1 MVASRAPIQSS
12 IATPIVDPGAVI
24 LSSPTP
30 AARPPQPR
38 GPMTAD
44 LLFADRAL
52 LPGGWARDVL
62 FEIDA
67 GGSLAAVRPGAAAG
81 AAPRAA
87 GPVLPGM
94 PNLHSHAFQRAMA
107 GLAERAGLAGT
118 PGEADSFWTWR
129 QTMYGFV
136 ARLTPP
142 QVEAIAAQLY
152 VEMAKAGYTA
162 VGEFH
167 YLHHDPEGRPYADPG
182 EMAERIVAAAET
194 AGLGVTL
201 LPVLYAQGG
210 FGGQPTGPGQRR
222 FRHDVDRFLALVEI
236 LQRRHGGDPQRRVGI
251 APHSLRAVTPEQ
263 LREAVAGVAAIDPAA
278 PIHIHIAEQVKEIED
293 CLAWS
298 GRRPVEWLL
307 EQCPPDPRWCLV
319 HATHMTGTETV
330 ALAASGAVAG
340 LCPTTEANLGDGL
353 FEAPPF
359 LAHGGRFGIGSDS
372 HISVSPVE
380 ELRWLEYGQRLLHRR
395 RTLLRPGGGASV
407 GADLY
412 AAALAGGAQALG
424 RPIGRLVAGA
434 RADLVVLDAS
444 RPALLGRDDEVLV
457 DALVFAGNDNPV
469 RDVMIGGRWVVRE
482 GRHRAEVAVLEGY
495 RATIA
500 ALAG

>member
-1 MVASRAPIQSS
+1 
-12 IATPIVDPGAVI
+12 
-24 LSSPTP
+24 
-30 AARPPQPR
+30 
-38 GPMTAD
+38 MTAD
-44 LLFADRAL
+44 RLFAERAL
-52 LPGGWARDVL
+52 LPGGWVSDVL

-67 GGSLAAVRPGAAAG
+67 AGGLAAVRTGVAASD
-81 AAPRAA
+81 APRAA

-118 PGEADSFWTWR
+118 PGETDSFWTWR
-129 QTMYGFV
+129 QTMYGF
-136 ARLTPP
+136 AGRLTPP

-152 VEMAKAGYTA
+152 VEMTKAGYTA

-167 YLHHDPEGRPYADPG
+167 YLHHDPEGRPYADPA
-182 EMAERIVAAAET
+182 EMAERIVAAAAT
-194 AGLGVTL
+194 AGLGLTL

-222 FRHDVDRFLALVEI
+222 FRHDVESFLALVDV
-236 LQRRHGGDPQRRVGI
+236 LQRRHGGDPKRRIGI

-263 LREAVAGVAAIDPAA
+263 LRDAVAGLARIEARA
-278 PIHIHIAEQVKEIED
+278 PIHIHIAEQVKEVED

-307 EQCPPDPRWCLV
+307 DHGPPDERWCLV
-319 HATHMTGTETV
+319 HATHMTESETT
-330 ALAASGAVAG
+330 ALARSGAVAG

-353 FEAPPF
+353 FAAPLF
-359 LAHGGRFGIGSDS
+359 LAEGGRFGIGSDS
-372 HISVSPVE
+372 HISVSPIE

-395 RTLLRPGGGASV
+395 RTLLRPGSGASV
-407 GADLY
+407 GAALWR
-412 AAALAGGAQALG
+412 AALAGGAQALG
-424 RPIGRLVAGA
+424 RPIGRLEAGA
-434 RADLVVLDAS
+434 RADLVVLDAE
-444 RPALLGRDDEVLV
+444 RPALLGRQDEVLL
-457 DALVFAGNDNPV
+457 DSLAFAGNDNPV
-469 RDVMIGGRWVVRE
+469 RDVMIGGRWVVSE
-482 GRHRAEVAVLEGY
+482 GRHRAEEAVRARY

>member
-1 MVASRAPIQSS
+1 M
-12 IATPIVDPGAVI
+12 
-24 LSSPTP
+24 P
-30 AARPPQPR
+30 ADR
-38 GPMTAD
+38 
-44 LLFADRAL
+44 LFADRAL

-62 FEIDA
+62 LEIDA
-67 GGSLAAVRPGAAAG
+67 SGSLVAVRPGAIPAD
-81 AAPRAA
+81 APRAA

-136 ARLTPP
+136 GRLAPP

-152 VEMAKAGYTA
+152 VEMVKAGYTA

-167 YLHHDPEGRPYADPG
+167 YLHHDPEGRPYADPA
-182 EMAERIVAAAET
+182 EMSERIVAAAET
-194 AGLGVTL
+194 TGIGLTL

-222 FRHDVDRFLALVEI
+222 FRHEVDGFLALVET
-236 LQRRHGGDPQRRVGI
+236 LQRRHGGNPQRRIGI

-263 LREAVAGVAAIDPAA
+263 LRSAADGLTRLDATA
-278 PIHIHIAEQVKEIED
+278 PIHIHIAEQVKEVED

-307 EQCPPDPRWCLV
+307 EHCPPDPRWCLV
-319 HATHMTGTETV
+319 HATHMTPPET
-330 ALAASGAVAG
+330 AGLAASGAVAG

-353 FEAPPF
+353 FPAPPF
-359 LAHGGRFGIGSDS
+359 LEQGGRFGIGSDS

-380 ELRWLEYGQRLLHRR
+380 ELRWLEYGQRLVHRR

-407 GADLY
+407 GAALY
-412 AAALAGGAQALG
+412 GAALDGGAQALG
-424 RPIGRLVAGA
+424 RPIGRLEAGA
-434 RADLVVLDAS
+434 RADLVVLD
-444 RPALLGRDDEVLV
+444 PALPSLLGREDDVLL
-457 DALVFAGNDNPV
+457 DALVFAGNINPV

-482 GRHRAEVAVLEGY
+482 GRHRAEEPVLVAYQAAL
-495 RATIA
+495 A